1 VENQS
6 QKRTAVAFGLIF
18 LLTAVYMTWFAPSQT
33 PPHTAG
39 AVDAGTVA
47 TTTPP
52 PSPAPVTPA
61 PPVAPFGGRRDATSR
76 ACGADARVKRKLVHY
91 VFSTEGAGLL
101 SAELQGEKKR
111 EQVPLSIAQG
121 WRSSSAGTFP
131 GVRR

>member
-1 VENQS
+1 MENQS

-18 LLTAVYMTWFAPSQT
+18 LLTAVYMTWFAPSPT

-47 TTTPP
+47 TTTPAP
-52 PSPAPVTPA
+52 TPAPVA
-61 PPVAPFGGRRDATSR
+61 PPPSVAPPSGTGTPPTGPAVRTLE
-76 ACGADARVKRKLVHY
+76 VKRKLVHY

-111 EQVPLSIAQG
+111 EQVPLSMAQG
-121 WRSSSAGTFP
+121 WT
-131 GVRR
+131 